1 MDYKYICIECRN
13 TFEPE
18 FNKLKCTSGD
28 CKYLDTSC
36 YDIIFEN
43 GLPKLSEFQRE
54 EEVIKWDQNPLRIT
68 LNNNYQFLIEL
79 SYIFRTQIMIS

>member
-28 CKYLDTSC
+28 CEYLDTSC
-36 YDIIFEN
+36 YDIIFEEYN
-43 GLPKLSEFQRE
+43 LPIKFESFSLG
-54 EEVIKWDQNPLRIT
+54 EVIHLQLMLAKNFQKFYL
-68 LNNNYQFLIEL
+68 
-79 SYIFRTQIMIS
+79 QI

>member
-43 GLPKLSEFQRE
+43 NDLPIEFESFLSAKAIHLQLMCEKFPEFY
-54 EEVIKWDQNPLRIT
+54 L
-68 LNNNYQFLIEL
+68 
-79 SYIFRTQIMIS
+79 QI

>member
-43 GLPKLSEFQRE
+43 NDFTKSSQSKDKSAEDFVLKQ
-54 EEVIKWDQNPLRIT
+54 IKKNSVT
-68 LNNNYQFLIEL
+68 C
-79 SYIFRTQIMIS
+79 